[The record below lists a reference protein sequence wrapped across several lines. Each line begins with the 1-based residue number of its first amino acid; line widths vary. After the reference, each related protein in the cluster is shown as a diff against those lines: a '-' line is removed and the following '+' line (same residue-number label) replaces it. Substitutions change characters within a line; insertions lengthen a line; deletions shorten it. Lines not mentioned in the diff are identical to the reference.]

1 MTTNSGEEKELR
13 KPQNSKFEMMT
24 NLKQK
29 KNYSEFSLLW
39 ETKNIT
45 HVCLGQLC
53 SRDEFISGMT
63 GYLGPLWLYTMCEH
77 YVLELAHFQ
86 VVT

>member
-29 KNYSEFSLLW
+29 K
-39 ETKNIT
+39 IT
-45 HVCLGQLC
+45 LNFHYFGKQKISHMSAWVSSVPGMNL
-53 SRDEFISGMT
+53 SVVWRDIWGLRDCILFVSIM
-63 GYLGPLWLYTMCEH
+63 
-77 YVLELAHFQ
+77 F
-86 VVT
+86 